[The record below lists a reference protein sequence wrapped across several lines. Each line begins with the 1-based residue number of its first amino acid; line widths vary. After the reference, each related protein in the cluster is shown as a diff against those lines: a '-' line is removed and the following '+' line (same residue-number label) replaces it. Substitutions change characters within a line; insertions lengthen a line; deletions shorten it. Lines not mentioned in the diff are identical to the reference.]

1 MLFIREVPPEVD
13 FLERAAREVLVLDPY
28 LISVVECLLIHL
40 QVDQLH
46 IVLYLDQGVFFLE
59 QLLEDKED
67 LLILFEY
74 LSFDEEPVCY
84 PIFRPYHKHSLL

>member
-1 MLFIREVPPEVD
+1 M
-13 FLERAAREVLVLDPY
+13 LDPY

-74 LSFDEEPVCY
+74 LSFD
-84 PIFRPYHKHSLL
+84 

>member
-1 MLFIREVPPEVD
+1 MF
-13 FLERAAREVLVLDPY
+13 VLDPY
-28 LISVVECLLIHL
+28 WISVVECLLIHL

-74 LSFDEEPVCY
+74 LSFDKEPVCC
-84 PIFRPYHKHSLL
+84 PIFRPYHKHSFL

>member
-13 FLERAAREVLVLDPY
+13 FLERAAREVFVLDPY

-46 IVLYLDQGVFFLE
+46 IVLYLDQRVFFLE

-67 LLILFEY
+67 PLILFEY
-74 LSFDEEPVCY
+74 LSFD
-84 PIFRPYHKHSLL
+84 